1 MRAGGGRAGFGGGG
15 EPSTF
20 DCRPGGWIGRVHSPL
35 VGDAG
40 RVLVV
45 DDNAANRLVVR
56 TILAGAGFEVSEAA
70 DAFAALDRIDREQ
83 PHAVLLDIKMPGM
96 DGLGLL
102 ANLRSRG
109 VDVPVIVLTGH
120 GDEFTAH
127 SCLEAGADAFLDKPP
142 ERATLL
148 LTVQGAVRRGRLAEE
163 NRRLRGVGQEEP
175 PLLGSAPAM
184 AELREGIARVAPSR
198 ATVLVVG
205 ESGTGKDLVARRIH
219 HLSPRARQAFV
230 RVNCAA
236 IPEELIESE
245 LFGHE
250 KGAFTGAD
258 RRKQGLIEVAEGGTL
273 FLDEI
278 GELHLN
284 MQGKLLRVLETGEYR
299 RVGGTQSLMCD
310 IRFVAATNRD
320 LRTFVAAGKF
330 RQDLYYRLA
339 AVVIHVPPLRERR
352 EDIGLLAKSFLYHR
366 SFQREKQKRISRE
379 AIDILTAYNW
389 PGNVRELR
397 NVMERAVL
405 VSGDNAMIQAPDL
418 GLPLP
423 EGRSALQT
431 ELRFEHEPTLEEI
444 KHSYL
449 ARLVLTHH
457 GHRARIAEILGI
469 SERNTYRLLK
479 KYGLDE

>member
-1 MRAGGGRAGFGGGG
+1 MTLPRNAKHVLIIEDDRTLNRLLVDQLKSMG
-15 EPSTF
+15 
-20 DCRPGGWIGRVHSPL
+20 HSPVGVYSWAEAQGAL
-35 VGDAG
+35 VK
-40 RVLVV
+40 RHPVL
-45 DDNAANRLVVR
+45 A
-56 TILAGAGFEVSEAA
+56 I
-70 DAFAALDRIDREQ
+70 
-83 PHAVLLDIKMPGM
+83 LDIKLPDA
-96 DGLGLL
+96 DGIACL
-102 ANLRSRG
+102 AELSQEC
-109 VDVPVIVLTGH
+109 PVIVLTAYGSIKH
-120 GDEFTAH
+120 AVEAMR
-127 SCLEAGADAFLDKPP
+127 AGALEYLIKPVNPSELELAVNRALETTSLKRSYEYLRDQLNPSISTIMFGQSPAFKDM
-142 ERATLL
+142 
-148 LTVQGAVRRGRLAEE
+148 VR
-163 NRRLRGVGQEEP
+163 
-175 PLLGSAPAM
+175 M
-184 AELREGIARVAPSR
+184 IELVSPSDS
-198 ATVLVVG
+198 TVLIQG
-205 ESGTGKDLVARRIH
+205 ESGVGKELVAKSIH
-219 HLSPRARQAFV
+219 QLSLRARNNFV
-230 RVNCAA
+230 PVDATTLQ
-236 IPEELIESE
+236 ETLFESE

-352 EDIGLLAKSFLYHR
+352 EDIGLLAKSFLEHR